1 MATGIVEGL
10 FGITPE
16 SYQQQQADRAFSE
29 AANFAQ
35 LNPFQQAGTGIMYGA
50 GQLTRGLMGT
60 EDPQLAII
68 RARQQ
73 IGRSIN
79 FNDPNSIATAVQQL
93 AGMGD
98 SQGAALLAQE
108 GRKAIESA
116 SLVGQREASATAS
129 LAQAQRERQQAVPAA
144 IQVANELANLD
155 LTRMQV
161 EAMPD
166 SLEKTEA
173 LRRIRV
179 RTDALQKQSKE
190 FAPTEIQKLQ
200 DYKDSLVSSGA
211 SPDKI
216 AEVDAVIK
224 SLPGKG
230 QTKVTNILGS
240 DKIGSIPDFRNTVRQ
255 TIKPQIDVITATD
268 QALNQL
274 DLSVSESN
282 PAAFNAA
289 RLQLARAIGGSG
301 DISNKEIQAA
311 GGDPSLYGRLVDTTS
326 TLFTGT
332 PTLDTQKNIQK
343 TLKALQTVAKKKA
356 NDEIGV
362 QIRLGVRS
370 KIGNE
375 NELKEAFDFP
385 ELRGGGGGVSQDLAA
400 QAAAE
405 LARRQGQKR

>member
-1 MATGIVEGL
+1 MATDIVGGL
-10 FGITPE
+10 FGISPE
-16 SYQQQQADRAFSE
+16 MYQQQMNRQAMQDAIAMQRLDPLERAG
-29 AANFAQ
+29 AMT
-35 LNPFQQAGTGIMYGA
+35 QAGTYMA
-50 GQLTRGLMGT
+50 GQGIGGAFGI
-60 EDPQLAII
+60 EDPMLKVIS
-68 RARQQ
+68 ARQQ
-73 IGRSIN
+73 IGRSID
-79 FNDPNSIATAVQQL
+79 FTDPESIAKGVRQL
-93 AGMGD
+93 ADIGD
-98 SQGAALLAQE
+98 TQGAGMLAQE
-108 GRKAIESA
+108 GRKALESSA
-116 SLVGQREASATAS
+116 LVAQRQATAG
-129 LAQAQRERQQAVPAA
+129 RERQQAVPAA

-155 LTRMQV
+155 LARVQV

-166 SLEKTEA
+166 SPEKSEA

-179 RTDALQKQSKE
+179 RTDALQKQGKE
-190 FAPTEIQKLQ
+190 FAPTQIQQLQ
-200 DYKDSLVSSGA
+200 EYRSNLVSQNA
-211 SPDKI
+211 PANQI
-216 AEVDAVIK
+216 AEVDAIIK
-224 SLPGKG
+224 ALPGKG
-230 QTKVTNILGS
+230 QTQITNILGS
-240 DKIGSIPDFRNTVRQ
+240 EKIGSIPDFRNTVRQ

-268 QALNQL
+268 QALEQL
-274 DLSVSESN
+274 NLSMRETN
-282 PAAFNAA
+282 PAAYNAA

-311 GGDPSLYGRLVDTTS
+311 GGDPSIFGRLADSTS

-332 PTLDTQKNIQK
+332 PTIEAQKNIEK

-370 KIGNE
+370 KIGTE

>member
-1 MATGIVEGL
+1 MATDIVGGL
-10 FGITPE
+10 FGISPE
-16 SYQQQQADRAFSE
+16 MYQQQMNRQAMQDAIAIQKLSPLERAG
-29 AANFAQ
+29 AMT
-35 LNPFQQAGTGIMYGA
+35 QAGAYMA
-50 GQLTRGLMGT
+50 GQGVGGAFGI
-60 EDPQLAII
+60 EDPMLKVIS
-68 RARQQ
+68 ARQQ
-73 IGRSIN
+73 VGKTID
-79 FNDPNSIATAVQQL
+79 FTDPDSIAAGVRQL
-93 AGMGD
+93 ADIGD
-98 SQGAALLAQE
+98 TQGAGLLAQE
-108 GRKAIESA
+108 GRKALESSA
-116 SLVGQREASATAS
+116 LVAQRQASAG
-129 LAQAQRERQQAVPAA
+129 RERQQAIPAA
-144 IQVANELANLD
+144 IQIANELSNLD
-155 LTRMQV
+155 LAASQV
-161 EAMPD
+161 NAMPD
-166 SLEKTEA
+166 SPEKTEA

-179 RTDALQKQSKE
+179 RTDALQKQGKE
-190 FAPTEIQKLQ
+190 FSPTEIQKLQ
-200 DYKDSLVSSGA
+200 EYKDSLVSQGA
-211 SPDKI
+211 SADKI
-216 AEVDAVIK
+216 AEVDAIIK
-224 SLPGKG
+224 ALPKKG
-230 QTKVTNILGS
+230 QTSVTNILGS
-240 DKIGSIPDFRNTVRQ
+240 EKIGSIPDFRNTVRQ

-274 DLSVSESN
+274 ELSVSESN

-370 KIGNE
+370 KIGTE

>member
-1 MATGIVEGL
+1 
-10 FGITPE
+10 
-16 SYQQQQADRAFSE
+16 
-29 AANFAQ
+29 
-35 LNPFQQAGTGIMYGA
+35 MYGA
-50 GQLTRGLMGT
+50 GQLTRGLLGT

-129 LAQAQRERQQAVPAA
+129 LAQAQRERQQAIPAA

-240 DKIGSIPDFRNTVRQ
+240 DKISSIPDFRNTVRQ

-274 DLSVSESN
+274 DLSVSENN